1 LTVQA
6 LASQLAELLVVL
18 MVTMKDEQMA
28 EVLVYA
34 TDKLMEM
41 NLADWMALYLAEKM
55 VVLKV

>member
-41 NLADWMALYLAEKM
+41 NLADWMAL
-55 VVLKV
+55 